1 MNILLIIKLM
11 GGAVSKFVPPF
22 LQLLPWVRSPS
33 SELLT
38 TSIKLSKTSRFGK
51 GYKEKKCQL
60 P

>member
-1 MNILLIIKLM
+1 MNILLKIRLM

-22 LQLLPWVRSPS
+22 LQLLPWAWRHS